1 VSPPRVGPLRWCR
14 FARRPDA
21 GPAGWTPA
29 VHEAVTRRHEGVAAR
44 DFPHNR
50 RIAEAADTAGGAT
63 PRRRRRFTKR
73 HVLGTGLAIAVV
85 VATFAFVLPR
95 IADYRDVW
103 GVVKTL
109 SWTDVALLFGAVLL
123 NLVTFA
129 PPWMAAL
136 PGLRFRQA
144 FVVTQASTAS
154 TYVAPAGV
162 AVGMALSFAML
173 RAWGF
178 APSAVGLA
186 VALTGVWNQLA
197 MLAAPAIALGLL
209 AFTGA
214 SHTALDAI
222 AAIGL
227 AIFAVVVAGFA
238 AGLSTPALAHSIGDL
253 AARIVSW
260 TLRLVRRGPVR
271 WNGESFVRFRNRT
284 NRLLRRRWHVLTLAT
299 LAGQLTVFLVLLVS
313 LRVLGVT
320 GSEVSAVEA
329 FAAWSLVRLLG
340 SIPIT
345 PGGLGVVELG
355 LTTALVGFG
364 GGQVEAVAAVLVYR
378 VLTVVPTLVIGLVAG
393 VTWKRFRPD
402 HPVDDAAP
410 ALEGRATPD
419 DPDLASDS

>member
-1 VSPPRVGPLRWCR
+1 M
-14 FARRPDA
+14 
-21 GPAGWTPA
+21 
-29 VHEAVTRRHEGVAAR
+29 
-44 DFPHNR
+44 
-50 RIAEAADTAGGAT
+50 AAD
-63 PRRRRRFTKR
+63 RRRRVSKR
-73 HVLGTGLAIAVV
+73 HLLGAGVAVAV
-85 VATFAFVLPR
+85 IVATFVFILPR

-103 GVVKTL
+103 RVVKTL
-109 SWTDVALLFGAVLL
+109 SWTEVALLLGATLL

-178 APSAVGLA
+178 ASSAVGLA
-186 VALTGVWNQLA
+186 VAVTGVWNQLA
-197 MLAAPAIALGLL
+197 MLAFPTVALALL
-209 AFTGA
+209 ALSGGA
-214 SHTALDAI
+214 HTALDTI
-222 AAIGL
+222 AAVGL
-227 AIFAVVVAGFA
+227 AILVVIVAGFA
-238 AGLSTPALAHSIGDL
+238 AGLISPRLARRVGDV

-260 TLRLVRRGPVR
+260 GLRLIRKEPVG
-271 WNGESFVRFRNRT
+271 WDGDAFVRFRNRT
-284 NRLLRRRWHVLTLAT
+284 NRLLRGRWHVLTLTT

-313 LRVLGVT
+313 LRVLGVS

-364 GGQVEAVAAVLVYR
+364 GDQVDVVAAVLVYR
-378 VLTVVPTLVIGLVAG
+378 VMTVVPTLVIGLFAG
-393 VTWKRFRPD
+393 VTWKRHRPASL
-402 HPVDDAAP
+402 PTDAA
-410 ALEGRATPD
+410 A
-419 DPDLASDS
+419 

>member
-1 VSPPRVGPLRWCR
+1 M
-14 FARRPDA
+14 
-21 GPAGWTPA
+21 
-29 VHEAVTRRHEGVAAR
+29 
-44 DFPHNR
+44 
-50 RIAEAADTAGGAT
+50 AAD
-63 PRRRRRFTKR
+63 RRRKVSKR
-73 HVLGTGLAIAVV
+73 HVLGAGVAVAVV
-85 VATFAFVLPR
+85 VATFVFVLPR

-109 SWTDVALLFGAVLL
+109 SWTEVALLLGATLL

-178 APSAVGLA
+178 ASAAVGLA
-186 VALTGVWNQLA
+186 VAVTGVWNQLA
-197 MLAAPAIALGLL
+197 MLAFPTVALALL
-209 AFTGA
+209 ALSGGA
-214 SHTALDAI
+214 HTALDTI
-222 AAIGL
+222 AAVGL
-227 AIFAVVVAGFA
+227 AILIVIVAGFA
-238 AGLSTPALAHSIGDL
+238 AGLRSPRLARRVGDF

-260 TLRLVRRGPVR
+260 GLHLIRKEPVG
-271 WNGESFVRFRNRT
+271 WDGDAFVRFRNRT
-284 NRLLRRRWHVLTLAT
+284 NELLRVRWHLLTLAT

-313 LRVLGVT
+313 LRVLGVSE
-320 GSEVSAVEA
+320 SEVGAVEA

-364 GGQVEAVAAVLVYR
+364 GDQVEVVAAVLVYR
-378 VLTVVPTLVIGLVAG
+378 VMTVVPTLVIGLLAG
-393 VTWKRFRPD
+393 VTWRRYRPTSL
-402 HPVDDAAP
+402 PTDAA
-410 ALEGRATPD
+410 G
-419 DPDLASDS
+419 